1 MIYIEKSSINKFVLT
16 LTESSQ
22 LVDPFYLFEFKADFD
37 PTREPIY
44 FTTDDE
50 SLSTCRYN
58 LFTLEEN
65 SSGSTTGG
73 TSVALS
79 LEAGQYR
86 YNVYESTAST
96 LSVSAT
102 TGTIIET
109 GRMTSAFT
117 GGTQQQITNFNN
129 NIYL

>member
-1 MIYIEKSSINKFVLT
+1 MIYLEKNTINKFVLT
-16 LTESSQ
+16 LTESSK
-22 LVDPFYLFEFKADFD
+22 LMNPFYLFEFKADFN
-37 PTREPIY
+37 PIKEPIY
-44 FTTDDE
+44 FSTPDE

-58 LFTLEEN
+58 LFRLEE
-65 SSGSTTGG
+65 SDSGSITGG

-79 LEAGQYR
+79 LEAGQYT
-86 YNVYESTAST
+86 YNVYEATAST

-109 GRMTSAFT
+109 GRMTTAFT
-117 GGTQQQITNFNN
+117 GSTQQIINNFNN

>member
-1 MIYIEKSSINKFVLT
+1 MIYIEKNTINKFVLT

-22 LVDPFYLFEFKADFD
+22 LVDPFYLFQFNADFN
-37 PTREPIY
+37 PAKEPIY
-44 FTTDDE
+44 FTTLDE

-65 SSGSTTGG
+65 TTGSTSGG

-86 YNVYESTAST
+86 YNVYESEVET
-96 LSVSAT
+96 LEISET
-102 TGTIIET
+102 TGRIIET
-109 GRMTSAFT
+109 GRLTVAFT

>member
-1 MIYIEKSSINKFVLT
+1 MIFIEKNTINKFVLT
-16 LTESSQ
+16 LTESSK
-22 LVDPFYLFEFKADFD
+22 LSNPFYLFEFKSDSN
-37 PTREPIY
+37 PSQQPIY
-44 FTTDDE
+44 FTTNDE

-65 SSGSTTGG
+65 DSGSTTGG

-79 LEAGQYR
+79 LPASQYI
-86 YNVYESTAST
+86 YNVYEATAST

-102 TGTIIET
+102 TGNIIET
-109 GRMTSAFT
+109 GRMTFAFT
-117 GGTQQQITNFNN
+117 GDTQQIINNFNN